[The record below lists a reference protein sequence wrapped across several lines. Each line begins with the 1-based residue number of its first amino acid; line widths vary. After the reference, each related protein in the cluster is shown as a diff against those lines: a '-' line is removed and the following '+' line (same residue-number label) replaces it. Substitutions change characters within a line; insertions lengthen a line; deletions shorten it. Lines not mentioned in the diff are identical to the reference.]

1 MKPRAVLLVGAFV
14 LLAGCIGGLG
24 GPSGGTPDD
33 ANRQPNDSTA
43 AESTANGSIT
53 AGSTTA
59 EPTTETPAP
68 PTTTDV
74 ERVVN
79 ATFVVEGGENVSVS
93 LMVADEPGER
103 RSGLM
108 HRESLANDTGMVFVY
123 PNPQQV
129 SFWMK
134 NTLIPLDMIFVAED
148 GTVLNVQH
156 AEPQPNASTGELDTY
171 PSDGKAK
178 YVVELPR
185 GFANRTGVEPGTKL
199 VFNGTT
205 PTAEK

>member
-1 MKPRAVLLVGAFV
+1 MRPHAVLLVGALV
-14 LLAGCIGGLG
+14 VLAGCMGGIGGTGDGSLA
-24 GPSGGTPDD
+24 D
-33 ANRQPNDSTA
+33 ANRQADS
-43 AESTANGSIT
+43 
-53 AGSTTA
+53 
-59 EPTTETPAP
+59 PAP

-79 ATFVVEGGENVSVS
+79 ATFVVEDEENATVS
-93 LMVADEPGER
+93 LMVADEPDER

-123 PNPQQV
+123 PNARQV

-134 NTLIPLDMIFVAED
+134 NTLIPLDMIFVAEN

-156 AEPQPNASTGELDTY
+156 ASVQPNASTGELANY
-171 PSDGKAK
+171 PSDGPAK

-185 GFANRTGVEPGTKL
+185 GFANRTGVGPGSKL
-199 VFNGTT
+199 VFDDDA
-205 PTAEK
+205 PTATE